1 MCLLAAFDATSREF
15 LLKRALDDFW
25 YFLTHYK
32 SWWITPIVVILTLLA
47 LIAAFGDD
55 TGVVPF
61 IYR

>member
-1 MCLLAAFDATSREF
+1 M
-15 LLKRALDDFW
+15 LKRALGDFW

-32 SWWITPIVVILTLLA
+32 AWWITPIVVILTLLA